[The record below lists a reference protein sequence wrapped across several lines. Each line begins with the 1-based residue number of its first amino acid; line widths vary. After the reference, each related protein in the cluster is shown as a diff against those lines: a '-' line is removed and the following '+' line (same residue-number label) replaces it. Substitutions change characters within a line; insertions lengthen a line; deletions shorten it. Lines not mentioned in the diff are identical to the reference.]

1 MRNYSRYALAI
12 TSGVII
18 SSAFAPW
25 SLWWAAPLG
34 IALLCEQC
42 NNDPRRALRYT
53 FIAALTLQII
63 HLHWTSIYVGSIPWL
78 LLAVCEALFFTLPF
92 LLWKG
97 QSKIGFLAAWLS
109 GEWLIA
115 RVPYEGFGW
124 SRVGF
129 IGSGPTLNFAYW
141 GGPTL
146 IAAANVIMAL
156 LLQKMYAEWR
166 LGERIQSSVGAI
178 LLLALVFTG
187 SALPTSPIKS
197 EKQITISGVQGNVPR
212 LGLDFNAQRQAV
224 LQNHIDLT
232 LSSAELRKSDLVVW
246 PENASDVDPLI
257 QPARSLIEESSR
269 AVGRPILLGGV
280 SRSAGKGLRNI
291 SLLVTP
297 EGGIDPSSIYTK
309 RHLAPFGEYLPLRS
323 IAEAITPSATRI
335 EDMTPGKG
343 EILYRVRNVAIS
355 PVICFE
361 VLDDQLLTEKS
372 KEAELFAVLT
382 NSATFGTT
390 PQSLQQLAISRV
402 RSIEHGR
409 AIISISTSGVSALID
424 PRGKITSQTKVFH
437 SDVITQTL
445 GAQSRIS
452 PSDAIPGGSSNAITG
467 MTILLVLLF
476 QLRRRFS
483 SEGRI

>member
-12 TSGVII
+12 LSGVSI
-18 SSAFAPW
+18 SFAFAPW
-25 SLWWAAPLG
+25 SLWWMAPLG
-34 IALLCEQC
+34 IALLFEQC
-42 NNDPRRALRYT
+42 TSDPGRALRYT
-53 FIAALTLQII
+53 FITALTLQII
-63 HLHWTSIYVGSIPWL
+63 HLHWTSIYVGSVPWL
-78 LLAVCEALFFTLPF
+78 LLAICEALFFTLPF
-92 LLWKG
+92 LFWKG
-97 QSKIGFLAAWLS
+97 QSTTGFLAAWLT

-129 IGSGPTLNFAYW
+129 IGSGPTLDFAYW

-146 IAAANVIMAL
+146 IAAVNVIFAC
-156 LLQKMYAEWR
+156 LLQKMYANWR
-166 LGERIQSSVGAI
+166 LGERFQSCVGAI
-178 LLLALVFTG
+178 LLLALVFGG
-187 SALPTSPIKS
+187 SLLPTSPINS
-197 EKQITISGVQGNVPR
+197 DKQITISGVQGNVPR

-232 LSSAELRKSDLVVW
+232 LSSSELRKSDLVVW

-257 QPARSLIEESSR
+257 QPARSLIEGSSQ

-280 SRSAGKGLRNI
+280 TRSAGEGLRNI

-309 RHLAPFGEYLPLRS
+309 RHLAPFGEYLPLRP

-335 EDMTPGKG
+335 EDMTAGKG
-343 EILYRVRNVAIS
+343 EILYRVSGVAIS

-372 KEAELFAVLT
+372 KGGEIFAVLT

-409 AIISISTSGVSALID
+409 AILSISTSGVSAFID
-424 PRGKITSQTKVFH
+424 PRGKITSQTEIFH

-452 PSDAIPGGSSNAITG
+452 PSDAIPGGSANAITG
-467 MTILLVLLF
+467 GTILPILL
-476 QLRRRFS
+476 LKLKRRFS
-483 SEGRI
+483 SAGRI